1 MGDDGYPER
10 MILLMPDFP
19 FPYIIDWGFCLH
31 FIRSGLLHI
40 RFLYAFF
47 SFLFISLVFLERYI
61 HGQVRYG
68 RVYIMSW
75 QQYYA

>member
-1 MGDDGYPER
+1 MENDGYPER
-10 MILLMPDFP
+10 MILLMPDFS
-19 FPYIIDWGFCLH
+19 FLYIIDWGVCLH
-31 FIRSGLLHI
+31 SIRSDLSGAYLLS
-40 RFLYAFF
+40 FML